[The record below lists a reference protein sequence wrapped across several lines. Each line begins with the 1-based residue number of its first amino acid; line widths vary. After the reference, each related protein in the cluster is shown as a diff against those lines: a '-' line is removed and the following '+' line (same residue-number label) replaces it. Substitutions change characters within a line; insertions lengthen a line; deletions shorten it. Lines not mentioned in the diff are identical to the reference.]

1 MAWDRKTNHRKLTG
15 MARNPMLKTETT
27 PGGTRVMEP
36 ICTIH
41 QRLSKD
47 GLPHVTGSE
56 VRLPSG
62 EVIPY
67 VTSVNVRA
75 VAGETWWEA
84 TLTVMARFGEPITG
98 E

>member
-1 MAWDRKTNHRKLTG
+1 LVRQQASTARLKMSKTAEECK
-15 MARNPMLKTETT
+15 K
-27 PGGTRVMEP
+27 EP

-41 QRLSKD
+41 QRLSKY
-47 GLPHVTGSE
+47 GLPHVAGSE

-98 E
+98 SDPSD

>member
-1 MAWDRKTNHRKLTG
+1 
-15 MARNPMLKTETT
+15 
-27 PGGTRVMEP
+27 MEP

-47 GLPHVTGSE
+47 GLPHVAGSE

-84 TLTVMARFGEPITG
+84 TLTVMARFGDPITG
-98 E
+98 ELSDESRKGGNEDRG